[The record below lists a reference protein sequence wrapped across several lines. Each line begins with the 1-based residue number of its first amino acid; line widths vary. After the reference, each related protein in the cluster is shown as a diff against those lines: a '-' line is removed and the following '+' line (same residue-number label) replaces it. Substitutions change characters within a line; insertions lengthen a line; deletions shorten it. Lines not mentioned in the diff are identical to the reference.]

1 MARAAGARA
10 VGAAFTTLGRVRRK
24 RRGTLPSQPAWRG
37 RRIGPGRYMLIATT
51 SAVAW
56 ALAWMS
62 AGYALGHV
70 TGRMP
75 TAFGF
80 LTTLGFL
87 AGAILAVCLAVCL
100 VVRHRRRGRGTG
112 GHRAGRP
119 AR

>member
-1 MARAAGARA
+1 MAGA
-10 VGAAFTTLGRVRRK
+10 T
-24 RRGTLPSQPAWRG
+24 
-37 RRIGPGRYMLIATT
+37 RIGPGRYMLIATT

-87 AGAILAVCLAVCL
+87 AGAILAAS
-100 VVRHRRRGRGTG
+100 G
-112 GHRAGRP
+112 GMSGGEAPAARPRNGRP
-119 AR
+119 PRWASSAVTPSGPLSGYGFQNILLATSQ

>member
-1 MARAAGARA
+1 MAMNPIAAGMA
-10 VGAAFTTLGRVRRK
+10 GAT
-24 RRGTLPSQPAWRG
+24 
-37 RRIGPGRYMLIATT
+37 RIGPGRYMLIATT

-87 AGAILAVCLAVCL
+87 AGAILAGWL
-100 VVRHRRRGRGTG
+100 VVRHRRRVALNVGPHGRGASEQTP
-112 GHRAGRP
+112 RRSLP
-119 AR
+119 ET